1 MQATLELLIN
11 LWLMLEFFSKA
22 PYESAPRIPG
32 PILAEGLSLT
42 DPKIFAKI
50 FAAEGI
56 RTPDDTTANESLYR
70 LSHACR
76 IYPLKVFGIIPGRHL
91 HAIPHVRAPNQ
102 FTLQVNRRP
111 YNCFCDEQQPSHWN
125 TPRKDKLFILLTS
138 VFSFNIPPAS
148 LFTHEGSYEKLRIC
162 LEYTGMPT
170 DPIKDVSLIF
180 KRFPGWCTWKVEKR
194 KERSWELLGKH
205 RDEAKCMIIN
215 KPCRLPLVFEEIPE
229 PPQVEPSKKKKAS
242 KREKRKA
249 KIVEPRA
256 QSPFP
261 APDVVAES
269 FPPSERRGKFT
280 GKLGKGSI
288 RDRSSTMS
296 LRARVQQEQASKVSM
311 LTKLAEDA
319 KVAEVVKNAGGG
331 ETYMK
336 SAMTQMSKLDQPELQ
351 SPKKPTS
358 ERQKIGISTI
368 KDLKALISLRP
379 QILQS
384 KRNPPTKAGED
395 VKARRMNLTQN
406 KEGEGNANST
416 ATQVSNIGN
425 TKNVPV

>member
-1 MQATLELLIN
+1 M
-11 LWLMLEFFSKA
+11 
-22 PYESAPRIPG
+22 
-32 PILAEGLSLT
+32 
-42 DPKIFAKI
+42 
-50 FAAEGI
+50 
-56 RTPDDTTANESLYR
+56 
-70 LSHACR
+70 
-76 IYPLKVFGIIPGRHL
+76 LKVFGIIPGRHL

-148 LFTHEGSYEKLRIC
+148 VFTHEGAYEKLRIC

-194 KERSWELLGKH
+194 KEGSWELLGKK
-205 RDEAKCMIIN
+205 REEAKCMIIN
-215 KPCRLPLVFEEIPE
+215 KPCPLPLVFEEIPE

-242 KREKRKA
+242 KRDRRKGKVA
-249 KIVEPRA
+249 EVKAP
-256 QSPFP
+256 SPFS
-261 APDVVAES
+261 ADMLAES

-296 LRARVQQEQASKVSM
+296 LRARVQQEQASKVTM
-311 LTKLAEDA
+311 LPKQAEDA
-319 KVAEVVKNAGGG
+319 KATEGVKNTGG
-331 ETYMK
+331 ETYMQ
-336 SAMTQMSKLDQPELQ
+336 SAMTQISKQDHPELQ

-358 ERQKIGISTI
+358 ERQKLGLSTI
-368 KDLKALISLRP
+368 KDLKALMSLKS
-379 QILQS
+379 QMLHS
-384 KRNPPTKAGED
+384 KRNVPAKAGED
-395 VKARRMNLTQN
+395 LRARRVLLTQN
-406 KEGEGNANST
+406 KDGTKEGEVNPTSA
-416 ATQVSNIGN
+416 ATQVSHVGS
-425 TKNVPV
+425 TKNIVPL